1 MSHRGP
7 SAHGTSIAHRTAMRC
22 DIHVHSFYS
31 GYVNQPVLRHL
42 GRDSYSA
49 PEDVYD
55 AAKRR
60 GMDLVTLSDHDS
72 IEGAM
77 RLAGRKDFFTSE
89 EVTCVLESLPGEA
102 DRVLHLGV
110 LGISEKQHD
119 GIAARRRE
127 PARLMSYLDEEG
139 IAWCVNHLFSP
150 LTGPRRLS
158 DLDFALS
165 RAHALETQNGMM
177 PAATNQFAAEEAGKR
192 GLATVGGSDAHAVA
206 SVARAYT
213 VVDGANT
220 VEEFLEGVRAGQ
232 ARAEGLN
239 GRVILLTRDVVTNF
253 AKGYA
258 HNFKNA
264 HRSAADTLRALGLL
278 AISPLMPLLPL
289 VIALVHHKEVH
300 GALEM
305 HADFMDAR
313 QGGQEV
319 AVPVYETDG
328 SGGLPVVE

>member
-1 MSHRGP
+1 
-7 SAHGTSIAHRTAMRC
+7 MRC
-22 DIHVHSFYS
+22 DLHVHSFYS
-31 GYVNQPVLRHL
+31 GYVNQPLLRHL
-42 GRDSYSA
+42 GRDSYSD

-55 AAKRR
+55 AAKQR

-72 IEGAM
+72 IEGAL
-77 RLAGRKDFFTSE
+77 RLAGREDFFVSE
-89 EVTCVLESLPGEA
+89 EVTCVLETLPGERS
-102 DRVLHLGV
+102 RVLHLGV
-110 LGISEKQHD
+110 LGISEKQHE

-127 PARLMSYLDEEG
+127 PARLMAYLDEEK

-150 LTGPRRLS
+150 LTGPRRTA
-158 DLDFALS
+158 DLDFALG
-165 RAHALETQNGMM
+165 RARALETRNGMM
-177 PAATNQFAAEEAGKR
+177 PAATNEFAAREAAKL

-220 VEEFLEGVRAGQ
+220 AAEFLDGIRAGR
-232 ARAEGLN
+232 ARAEGRSGSGAL
-239 GRVILLTRDVVTNF
+239 ITRDVVTNF

-264 HRSAADTLRALGLL
+264 HRSGADAMRALGLL

-313 QGGQEV
+313 LKGQGQPV
-319 AVPVYETDG
+319 PVPVYASDG
-328 SGGLPVVE
+328 ARRLPAAE

>member
-1 MSHRGP
+1 
-7 SAHGTSIAHRTAMRC
+7 MRC
-22 DIHVHSFYS
+22 DLHVHSFYS
-31 GYVNQPVLRHL
+31 GYVNQPFLRHL
-42 GRDSYSA
+42 GRDSYSD

-77 RLAGRKDFFTSE
+77 QLSGREDFFTSE
-89 EVTCVLESLPGEA
+89 EVTCVLETLPGERS
-102 DRVLHLGV
+102 RVLHLGV
-110 LGISEKQHD
+110 LGISEKQHE

-127 PARLMSYLDEEG
+127 PARLMAYLDEEG

-150 LTGPRRLS
+150 LTGPRRTA
-158 DLDFALS
+158 DLDFALN
-165 RAHALETQNGMM
+165 RARALETRNSMM
-177 PAATNQFAAEEAGKR
+177 PAATNEFAAREAAKR

-220 VEEFLEGVRAGQ
+220 VAEFLDGIRAGR
-232 ARAEGLN
+232 ARAEGLS
-239 GRVILLTRDVVTNF
+239 GRATLVTRDVVTNF

-258 HNFKNA
+258 HNFRNA
-264 HRSAADTLRALGLL
+264 HRSRADTMRALGLL
-278 AISPLMPLLPL
+278 AISPLLPLLPL
-289 VIALVHHKEVH
+289 VIALVHRKEVR

-305 HADFMDAR
+305 HADFMAAR
-313 QGGQEV
+313 ESGQEQ
-319 AVPVYETDG
+319 AVPVYASEG
-328 SGGLPVVE
+328 PGGLPAIE